1 MTISE
6 VLLLARENIR
16 SLTPY
21 STARDE
27 YRGELGILLD
37 ANESPYGKEG
47 LNRYPSRNLR
57 ESLAEKISK
66 LKGVPRER
74 LFLGNGSD
82 ETIDLC
88 YRVFCQPGKDNAVMI
103 APSYGMYSVCAGIN
117 DVECRQIQLEEDFTL
132 PVDALLD
139 ASDSGTKLMFL
150 CSPNN
155 PTGNAFPESEVRRLL
170 DAFKG
175 VLVLDEAYVDFSE
188 QGSMVG
194 LLDEYPNLIIL
205 QTLSKAYGMAGLR
218 VGMALAD
225 PAIVS
230 LFDKVLPLSMTCI

>member
-37 ANESPYGKEG
+37 ATESPYGKEG

-66 LKGVPRER
+66 LKGLPRER

-103 APSYGMYSVCAGIN
+103 AS
-117 DVECRQIQLEEDFTL
+117 
-132 PVDALLD
+132 
-139 ASDSGTKLMFL
+139 ASDRPPQRYIALAKQRRIFTGFP
-150 CSPNN
+150 SPNAFATGIAHPEHIPSNN
-155 PTGNAFPESEVRRLL
+155 PMIRKLSDPVALMPAKALTPTKRPT
-170 DAFKG
+170 
-175 VLVLDEAYVDFSE
+175 
-188 QGSMVG
+188 M
-194 LLDEYPNLIIL
+194 
-205 QTLSKAYGMAGLR
+205 TLS
-218 VGMALAD
+218 
-225 PAIVS
+225 AI
-230 LFDKVLPLSMTCI
+230 L